1 MIGQSTQQGHAVC
14 PISSTSSLLLLS
26 WWIFNCLS
34 KHLGQD
40 MCVRTD
46 KAQRPP
52 VAAACFG
59 SAAERAKAER
69 AASCGTESSGATAR
83 PQRGPCLQLSADIPQ
98 HLLMLKPTS
107 WEERDRD
114 LVTPFISWRDSTQL
128 TIPASPELLAAQVTS
143 SPQSL
148 IWTTAKPSTEAHQ
161 YWGICLTHVLRYRDD
176 HLFQNRIKSK
186 HLDKTKTSVL
196 YLQWWRI
203 HVKRDWF
210 FIIYQGKWEQI
221 MHPETSVVS
230 EDMMSFSG
238 KNGLKTDTQKRKDVT
253 SLQQNPS
260 SRTLSV
266 AIFTHVRAPTVG
278 RLFHKS
284 EN

>member
-40 MCVRTD
+40 MCVRTN

-59 SAAERAKAER
+59 SAAERAKAEK

-98 HLLMLKPTS
+98 HLLILKPMS
-107 WEERDRD
+107 WEERDWD
-114 LVTPFISWRDSTQL
+114 LCGHTQL

-143 SPQSL
+143 SPQWLPEPHMNNSQ
-148 IWTTAKPSTEAHQ
+148 AKHRSSP
-161 YWGICLTHVLRYRDD
+161 VLEDLSWD
-176 HLFQNRIKSK
+176 
-186 HLDKTKTSVL
+186 
-196 YLQWWRI
+196 
-203 HVKRDWF
+203 HVKTFR
-210 FIIYQGKWEQI
+210 
-221 MHPETSVVS
+221 
-230 EDMMSFSG
+230 
-238 KNGLKTDTQKRKDVT
+238 
-253 SLQQNPS
+253 
-260 SRTLSV
+260 
-266 AIFTHVRAPTVG
+266 
-278 RLFHKS
+278 
-284 EN
+284 